1 MISDQEK
8 IYWLAWSKIKGLGP
22 ISLKRIY
29 GYFGSLEK
37 AWYSDSGEYIK
48 IEGIGQK
55 TASLI
60 NQEKAK
66 VEPEQFF
73 LQHQEKNP
81 CFCTPHQSEYP
92 QLLLEIPSPP
102 AVLYYRGNLRLAQT
116 QSANHLIGIVG
127 TRKPT
132 EHGKRWTYNI
142 SKALAQ
148 SGFTVVSGLAEG
160 IDAIAHRGCLDGGG
174 KTIAVLGNGLDRAY
188 PRKNKQLMTEI
199 AEKGL
204 ILTEYENGSLPEKG
218 NFPARNRIVAGLCR
232 AVLVMEAPEK
242 SGALITARYANDFN
256 RDVYTL
262 PNSPDN
268 FQARG
273 CLRLIHKGAEII
285 ITQEE
290 LLTSLGAIPSLAPSL
305 SQQLSLFSPS
315 PTETNQSPTT
325 ITNNNLEPIA
335 NIPNLAPPFS
345 TVYNAIA
352 SEPTSLDMIVTK
364 SGLTSSEVSSI
375 LLQLELDG
383 VVSQLPGM
391 MYQKN

>member
-1 MISDQEK
+1 MISDKEK

-22 ISLKRIY
+22 VSLKKIY
-29 GYFGSLEK
+29 DYFGSLEN
-37 AWYSDSGEYIK
+37 AWLSHSGEYIK
-48 IEGIGQK
+48 VEGIGQK

-60 NQEKAK
+60 NQEKGK
-66 VEPEQFF
+66 IEPEKFF
-73 LQHQEKNP
+73 LQHQEKNHY
-81 CFCTPHQSEYP
+81 FCTPNQTEYP

-102 AVLYYRGNLRLAQT
+102 AILYYSGDLKLAQT
-116 QSANHLIGIVG
+116 QSINHLIGIVG

-148 SGFTVVSGLAEG
+148 SGFTVVSGLADG
-160 IDAIAHRGCLDGGG
+160 IDTFAHRGCLDGGG

-188 PRKNKQLMTEI
+188 PQKNKQLMTEI

-204 ILTEYENGSLPEKG
+204 ILTEYEYGSLPERG

-242 SGALITARYANDFN
+242 SGALITARYANEFN

-262 PNSPDN
+262 PNTPDN

-285 ITQEE
+285 ITEEE
-290 LLTSLGAIPSLAPSL
+290 LLESLGAIPSLASAAHNSYLCFQVLPHKR
-305 SQQLSLFSPS
+305 
-315 PTETNQSPTT
+315 
-325 ITNNNLEPIA
+325 INL
-335 NIPNLAPPFS
+335 
-345 TVYNAIA
+345 
-352 SEPTSLDMIVTK
+352 
-364 SGLTSSEVSSI
+364 
-375 LLQLELDG
+375 
-383 VVSQLPGM
+383 
-391 MYQKN
+391 